1 MDYVYVGVDPGM
13 HGGFA
18 FLDENEIKVHDVPL
32 LKNKNDKKDYDIKQM
47 AKILNVYKNKKV
59 IFCIEAVFS
68 RPGEGV
74 SSSFNFGRGKG
85 IWEGLA
91 HGMDF
96 NVIYVSPQTWKKD
109 FSLIHT
115 FTKEEK
121 LANKELPKNI
131 FAKLKRDIKKEYKEK
146 ARKLAAE
153 MYPRIKDE
161 FKKVNSDGKAEAA
174 LIANWAK
181 NNYKQ

>member
-1 MDYVYVGVDPGM
+1 MAYVYVGVDPGM

-18 FLDENEIKVHDVPL
+18 FFEDDKMSVYDVPL
-32 LKNKNDKKDYDIKQM
+32 MKNKNDKKDYDIKEM
-47 AKILNVYKNKKV
+47 AKILKLYKGKEV
-59 IFCIEAVFS
+59 VFCIEAVFS

-91 HGMDF
+91 HGLDF

-109 FSLIHT
+109 FSLIHS

-121 LANKELPKNI
+121 EKNKELPQKI

-146 ARKLAAE
+146 ARKLAGE
-153 MYPRIKDE
+153 MHPKIKDE
-161 FKKVNSDGKAEAA
+161 FKKVNSDGKAEAV